1 MFEILKKES
10 TCPSVK
16 EMLVAAPRI
25 AKKAKPG
32 QFVMVYA
39 RDGGERI
46 PLTIADFDRAAGTI
60 TLVFQEVGKSTLEF
74 GAMEPGDRFQ
84 NVIGPLGKPSEVEG
98 FKRVVCVGGGI
109 GIAPVYPIARGFKEH
124 GARVISVIGA
134 RSKNLLVFEERMRA
148 VSDEIV
154 VCTDDGSYARKAL
167 VTEPLVEILK
177 RDGKAVERVVAIGPA
192 IMMKFAAAA
201 TKPFGVPTIVS
212 LNAIMVDATGMCGA
226 CRVQVGGKTMFS
238 CVDGPDFDGHQ
249 VDFDLL
255 MTRQRMYLEEER
267 AAVERYKERQF
278 AGK

>member
-1 MFEILKKES
+1 MFEILRKEAF
-10 TCPSVK
+10 CANVK
-16 EMLVAAPRI
+16 SMDVAAPRI
-25 AKKAKPG
+25 AKKARPG
-32 QFVMVYA
+32 QFVVVYA

-60 TLVFQEVGKSTLEF
+60 TLVFQEVGKSTMEF
-74 GAMEPGDRFQ
+74 GLLEPGDGFQ
-84 NVIGPLGKPSEVEG
+84 NVIGPLGRPSEIEG
-98 FKRVVCVGGGI
+98 FQRVVCVGGGI
-109 GIAPVYPIARGFKEH
+109 GIAPIFPIARGFKEH
-124 GARVISVIGA
+124 GAHVISVIGA
-134 RSKNLLVFEERMRA
+134 RSKNLLIFEEKMRS

-167 VTEPLVEILK
+167 VTEPLVEFLK
-177 RDGKAVERVVAIGPA
+177 RDGKAVERVMAIGPA

-201 TKPFGVPTIVS
+201 TKPFGVKTMVS

-238 CVDGPDFDGHQ
+238 CVDGPEFDGHQ

-255 MTRQRMYLEEER
+255 MTRQRMYLDEER
-267 AAVERYKERQF
+267 AAVERFKERQF